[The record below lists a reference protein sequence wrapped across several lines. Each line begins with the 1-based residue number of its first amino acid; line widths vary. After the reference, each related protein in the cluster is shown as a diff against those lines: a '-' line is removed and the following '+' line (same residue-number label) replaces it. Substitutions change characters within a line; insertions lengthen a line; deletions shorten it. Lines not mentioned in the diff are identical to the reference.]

1 MTESGAA
8 VRVRGLVKSFGG
20 TRRGAADIPVLRSVD
35 LDVPSGSLVAVLGP
49 SGCGKTTL
57 LRIVAGFE
65 RAEAGTVEV
74 AGVTVAGPGTHLPT
88 ERRRVGVVP
97 QEQALFPHLSVAGNI
112 GYGLTAAGRRD
123 GARVAE
129 MLDLAGLTGLGD
141 RMPHELSGGQQQR
154 VALAR
159 ALAPAP
165 SVVLLDEP
173 FGGLDAALRLAIR
186 SQVRTMLT
194 ATGATALMVTH
205 DQEEALSVADR
216 VAVMRQGRVV
226 QEGTPA
232 EVYGRP
238 VDLGVATFVGEANVV
253 AGTVRDGFVET
264 VLGLLPIAGGGPAG
278 GGPAGPVRVVVR
290 PEQVHVRPAEG
301 GAVVVT
307 DRLFFGHDAMLH
319 LRLGDGTT
327 VQARVTRRATMAPG
341 ERADVSCEGPV
352 SCFPIPAT

>member
-1 MTESGAA
+1 MTAPLRESGPGPGAA

-20 TRRGAADIPVLRSVD
+20 GRRGTPDTPVLRSVD
-35 LDVPSGSLVAVLGP
+35 LDVPSGSLIAVLGP

-57 LRIVAGFE
+57 LRVVAGFE
-65 RAEAGTVEV
+65 RADAGTVEV
-74 AGVTVAGPGTHLPT
+74 GGTTVEGPGTHLPP
-88 ERRRVGVVP
+88 ERRRVGVMP
-97 QEQALFPHLSVAGNI
+97 QEQALFPHLSVAANI
-112 GYGLTAAGRRD
+112 GYGLTGADRRN
-123 GARVAE
+123 GVRVDE
-129 MLDLAGLTGLGD
+129 MLALAGLTGLGA

-186 SQVRTMLT
+186 SQVRSMLT
-194 ATGATALMVTH
+194 ATGATALLVTH

-216 VAVMRQGRVV
+216 VAVMRDGRVV

-238 VDLGVATFVGEANVV
+238 VDLGVATFVGEANVLP
-253 AGTVRDGFVET
+253 GTVRDGFADT
-264 VLGLLPIAGGGPAG
+264 VLGRLPVAGGGG
-278 GGPAGPVRVVVR
+278 AGPVQVVVR
-290 PEQVHVRPAEG
+290 PEQLHVRPVESG
-301 GAVVVT
+301 TVVVV

-319 LRLGDGTT
+319 LRLGDGTP
-327 VQARVTRRATMAPG
+327 VQARVTRRGTMAPG
-341 ERADVSCEGPV
+341 ERAEVSCEGPV
-352 SCFPIPAT
+352 SCFPT